1 VLDRALAIY
10 QDLARVHF
18 ADAYVAAVAL
28 ERDCALASFDRAL
41 RGVPRLRLIG
51 GPQDLPA

>member
-1 VLDRALAIY
+1 MLDRALAIY